1 MRHSAL
7 GYVLIALVFAGCA
20 STLPPPTDFAA
31 LEQKFMDAGTDK
43 NYDLL
48 EQMLAP
54 DFTIIRVN
62 YDPQEPIGSKESWIG
77 RLKGM
82 KRPRYI
88 VSDVRVKQHTH
99 SALVHVLLTADYEP
113 NVITRE
119 GGRLQFTVSDSWV
132 WKGGRWQLTNRH
144 SSLRQ

>member
-1 MRHSAL
+1 MRHSVLYLLAAL
-7 GYVLIALVFAGCA
+7 ALAGC
-20 STLPPPTDFAA
+20 STMSLPPATDFAV

-43 NYDLL
+43 NFDLL

-62 YDPQEPIGSKESWIG
+62 YDPQEPIGSKESWIAN
-77 RLKGM
+77 M
-82 KRPRYI
+82 KKRNRPRYV

>member
-20 STLPPPTDFAA
+20 STLPPPTDFAV

-43 NYDLL
+43 
-48 EQMLAP
+48 
-54 DFTIIRVN
+54 N